1 MTYQKVNYTD
11 VEQVGDAMHFLREPL
26 ETNQVGVT
34 VARCKP
40 GWIGRK
46 HDHSEKG
53 LEEVYVL
60 FEGQA
65 DVVVDDETVSMETGD
80 AIRISAD
87 ATRQIRNGDMESA
100 FVLVSAP
107 ESGSYDDIDL
117 TGFIG

>member
-1 MTYQKVNYTD
+1 MHYTD

-26 ETNQVGVT
+26 ETDQVGVT
-34 VARCKP
+34 IARCKP

-46 HDHSEKG
+46 HDHSENG
-53 LEEVYVL
+53 HEEVYVL

-65 DVVVDDETVSMETGD
+65 DVEVDGEMVSMEAGD

-87 ATRQIRNGDMESA
+87 ATRQIRNGETESA

-107 ESGSYDDIDL
+107 EFDANDEWEM
-117 TGFIG
+117 TGFVG